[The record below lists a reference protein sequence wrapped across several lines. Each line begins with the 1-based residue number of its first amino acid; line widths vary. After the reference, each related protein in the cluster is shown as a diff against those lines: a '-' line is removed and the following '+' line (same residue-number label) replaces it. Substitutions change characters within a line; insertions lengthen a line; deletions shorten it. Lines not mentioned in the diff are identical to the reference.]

1 MLLAGIVASALMG
14 SGAAVMAMD
23 SMLGRRAA
31 YAVYRWRRARRGIR
45 PAAS

>member
-23 SMLGRRAA
+23 STLGRRAA
-31 YAVYRWRRARRGIR
+31 YALHRWRRARRSSR
-45 PAAS
+45 AAAN